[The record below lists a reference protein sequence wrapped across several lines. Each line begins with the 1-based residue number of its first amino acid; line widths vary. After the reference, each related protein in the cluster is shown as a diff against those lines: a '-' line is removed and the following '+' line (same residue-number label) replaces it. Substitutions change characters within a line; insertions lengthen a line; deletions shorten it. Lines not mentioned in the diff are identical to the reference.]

1 MVIDLKVWYRIID
14 DDDSEHIKILFGEN
28 GFFELTKILLFAKK
42 MAKDIYVII
51 VANIVIIALLLIL
64 CLLLLLQFL
73 LFLFWGI
80 GVAIKFYSAKGE
92 HLV

>member
-1 MVIDLKVWYRIID
+1 
-14 DDDSEHIKILFGEN
+14 
-28 GFFELTKILLFAKK
+28 